1 MTELE
6 MIQKEKMLEQ
16 KRKEYEL
23 MRWSLAQK
31 KLIKPSQAP
40 QEPENQG

>member
-31 KLIKPSQAP
+31 VLIKPNQAP